1 ANLTSTIRLSSRP
14 LLDRI
19 AAGEIAPSLDETAL
33 VTVEDTIATKLKI
46 AKAALARLEADAA
59 KAGDLLTLRRHGI
72 ERCALA
78 ELVDRAVDEAN
89 TIVAAEAGAP
99 PTPG

>member
-1 ANLTSTIRLSSRP
+1 

-19 AAGEIAPSLDETAL
+19 AAGEITPNLDETTL

-59 KAGDLLTLRRHGI
+59 KAGDLLTR
-72 ERCALA
+72 
-78 ELVDRAVDEAN
+78 
-89 TIVAAEAGAP
+89 P
-99 PTPG
+99 PAWH